1 MQVPKSSR
9 LLVLL
14 LCATVAFAIY
24 SATSGI
30 NPSFASEGDATS
42 QEDEAPTL
50 ESLTEYI
57 TNLEYRIAELE
68 MHQDEIAA

>member
-1 MQVPKSSR
+1 MIPPTLDSEQSQP
-9 LLVLL
+9 
-14 LCATVAFAIY
+14 AAFAFAFFY
-24 SATSGI
+24 ATSVI

-50 ESLTEYI
+50 ESLTEHI